1 MFCTRLNFFF
11 TLQKHS
17 KTGKDIKVLFRYK
30 RQIKPGER
38 ESLYIYNLIFKKIMK
53 ILKFVESAKK
63 ANFFDPKAGK
73 EIKVSMCLL
82 KLFVTRLLQPWKKD
96 THPYNISSM

>member
-1 MFCTRLNFFF
+1 
-11 TLQKHS
+11 
-17 KTGKDIKVLFRYK
+17 
-30 RQIKPGER
+30 
-38 ESLYIYNLIFKKIMK
+38 MK